1 MKIEN
6 WNGHSIRFT
15 EKAGEWWAVAK
26 DVAEALGYRDAEKAS
41 RYLPQKYK
49 DTLKECTPQCDTL
62 KRGTTSEKNNVS
74 KSRARDTQ
82 DMIIINEPGLYR
94 LIMRSNKPE
103 AEAFQDWVYAV
114 LKHLRE
120 AADLKGFE
128 VFRLLDKEHQKAAM
142 DKLHDTAQEI
152 NPKLYIAANTIANKA
167 VALQYG
173 LDKMQKK
180 EDMTPAM
187 LTDRQNYLT
196 MAVDL
201 MAVREKYNLSFSV
214 SDRVYETIKQANKS
228 A

>member
-1 MKIEN
+1 MKIEK
-6 WNGHSIRFT
+6 WNGHGIRFT
-15 EKAGEWWAVAK
+15 EKDGEWWAVAK
-26 DVAEALGYRDAEKAS
+26 DVAEALGYRDAENAS
-41 RYLPQKYK
+41 RHIPKKYK
-49 DTLKECTPQCDTL
+49 DTIKCDTP
-62 KRGTTSEKNNVS
+62 KGCTTSEKGDAS

-128 VFRLLDKEHQKAAM
+128 VFRMLDKEHQKAAM

>member
-15 EKAGEWWAVAK
+15 EKDGDWWAVAK
-26 DVAEALGYRDAEKAS
+26 DVAEALGYRDAENAT
-41 RYLPQKYK
+41 RYLPKKYK
-49 DTLKECTPQCDTL
+49 DTLKECTLGGEQNLT
-62 KRGTTSEKNNVS
+62 
-74 KSRARDTQ
+74 
-82 DMIIINEPGLYR
+82 IINEPGLYR